1 MKLISLCPFVSLVLT
16 PILAISPVC
25 GQTPLSPTPQVSEAA
40 APQILQLHLVEGDN
54 SFAQVG
60 SRTVKGFTI
69 QLTDAA
75 GAPVVDAAITF
86 RLPDSSP
93 TGAFADG
100 RHSAVVYT
108 DTAGRANIAGIK
120 WGETPGLVAIRV
132 TATKGTSHAG
142 MLIDQTLTSGT
153 ASAASGPALPASSTT
168 LPVQPAVVAPTQP
181 VPAQTVDKT
190 IAPASQD
197 APVARTSAT
206 PDAAPQPERSVSVT
220 SASPGEA
227 PHKSHAKWFIIAA
240 IAAGAGAGVAIAGK
254 GSKSSPSSSV
264 PSLSIGAPSISV
276 GQPH

>member
-1 MKLISLCPFVSLVLT
+1 MKLMSFCPFVSLVLT
-16 PILAISPVC
+16 PILAISPVW
-25 GQTPLSPTPQVSEAA
+25 GQMPQSSSSLVSEAA
-40 APQILQLHLVEGDN
+40 APQILQLHLIQGDN

-75 GAPVVDAAITF
+75 GVPVVDAAITF

-168 LPVQPAVVAPTQP
+168 LPVQPAIVAPTQP
-181 VPAQTVDKT
+181 VTAQTLDKT

-240 IAAGAGAGVAIAGK
+240 IAAGAGAGVAMAGK
-254 GSKSSPSSSV
+254 GSKGSPSSSV